1 MSANPI
7 PPQAAGAAAPQAPIF
22 NHPRLQELL
31 KKASAVPGVGAI
43 VMQTIYDLVH
53 PQDRILVC
61 YYQFEA
67 TIPKTP
73 TEAVNNFYSCEVTL
87 VTAAYYINITIFPK
101 AHTYRKKK
109 IHTVGEV
116 SVKYDPPSM
125 EDIKGMQVGK
135 FVPNNLTLNV
145 VLHDEK
151 GNVVDTWQAETTHPE
166 AVRNLLESAR
176 MLNRCVGYPLSQ
188 IAQQA
193 SAAQANA

>member
-1 MSANPI
+1 M
-7 PPQAAGAAAPQAPIF
+7 F

-31 KKASAVPGVGAI
+31 KKASAVPGVGSI
-43 VMQTIYDLVH
+43 VIQTIYDLVH

-67 TIPKTP
+67 TVPKSP
-73 TEAVNNFYSCEVTL
+73 ADAVNNYYSCEVTL
-87 VTAAYYINITIFPK
+87 VTSAYFINITIFPK

-125 EDIKGMQVGK
+125 EEIKGVQVGK
-135 FVPNNLTLNV
+135 FVPNNLTMAV

-151 GNVVDTWQAETTHPE
+151 GNAVDNWQVETTHPE
-166 AVRNLLESAR
+166 AVRNLMESAR
-176 MLNRCVGYPLSQ
+176 MLNKCVGYPLGQ

-193 SAAQANA
+193 AAATNA

>member
-1 MSANPI
+1 LSANPI
-7 PPQAAGAAAPQAPIF
+7 PPQAAGAAPQAPIF

-67 TIPKTP
+67 TVPKTP

-87 VTAAYYINITIFPK
+87 VTSAYYINITIFPK

-109 IHTVGEV
+109 IHTIGEV

-135 FVPNNLTLNV
+135 FVPNNLTMNV

-151 GNVVDTWQAETTHPE
+151 GNVVDTWQTESTHPE

-176 MLNRCVGYPLSQ
+176 MLNKCVGYPLGQ

-193 SAAQANA
+193 TATQANA

>member
-1 MSANPI
+1 M
-7 PPQAAGAAAPQAPIF
+7 F

-31 KKASAVPGVGAI
+31 RKASAVPGVGAI
-43 VMQTIYDLVH
+43 VVQTLYDLVH

-67 TIPKTP
+67 TLPKTAS
-73 TEAVNNFYSCEVTL
+73 EAANNFYSCEVTL
-87 VTAAYYINITIFPK
+87 VTSAYFINITIFPK

-109 IHTVGEV
+109 VHTVGEV

-125 EDIKGMQVGK
+125 EDIKGVQVGK
-135 FVPNNLTLNV
+135 FVPDNLTLTV
-145 VLHDEK
+145 VMHDDK
-151 GNVVDTWQAETTHPE
+151 GNAVDTWQAETSAPE

-176 MLNRCVGYPLSQ
+176 MLNKFVGYPLVQ

-193 SAAQANA
+193 AASQGQA